1 MHPDDPESYPSDS
14 PFFWVFFP
22 HSDLK
27 KNLVGGIAPQSKN
40 AILIS
45 VDAP

>member
-1 MHPDDPESYPSDS
+1 MIRRVTQVTLL
-14 PFFWVFFP
+14 FFWVFSLHQIF
-22 HSDLK
+22 K
-27 KNLVGGIAPQSKN
+27 KKILGGIAPQSKN